1 MYRKAL
7 AMEQERIA
15 QETFIGK
22 VTSLPVVNSAW
33 AQVFI
38 PLYSNGLSHHTY
50 SYNKYWTG
58 HCVLEG
64 VSVIFSKL

>member
-33 AQVFI
+33 AQVFN
-38 PLYSNGLSHHTY
+38 PLYSNELFRTY
-50 SYNKYWTG
+50 
-58 HCVLEG
+58 
-64 VSVIFSKL
+64 

>member
-50 SYNKYWTG
+50 SYI
-58 HCVLEG
+58 
-64 VSVIFSKL
+64 SI